1 NAYVSK
7 TGKAKE
13 EILALMD
20 KETWL
25 TAEEAVENGF
35 ADEIMFENTERPL
48 LVADGGSGLIS
59 KEIINEVKK
68 LKNQQNEPV
77 VMVNKKEL

>member
-1 NAYVSK
+1 
-7 TGKAKE
+7 
-13 EILALMD
+13 MD

-59 KEIINEVKK
+59 KNY
-68 LKNQQNEPV
+68 Q
-77 VMVNKKEL
+77 